1 MQLSLCPSCR
11 LRDGGLARVA
21 MPQRTRVV
29 AAMIERDGK
38 YLITQ
43 RRPTATL
50 PLLWEFPGGR
60 VEEGESDETALAREL
75 KEEMEIDVDVGD
87 RVIHV
92 QHSYPHY
99 DIDFRVYRCKLTQGD
114 INHQKV
120 HDHRWVSPQEMDRY
134 EFPAA
139 DEKTVAQLLDLTH

>member
-1 MQLSLCPSCR
+1 CLPCR
-11 LRDGGLARVA
+11 LRDGCLSSVVMPHRIRVA
-21 MPQRTRVV
+21 

-38 YLITQ
+38 SLITQ

-60 VEEGESDETALAREL
+60 VEEGESDEGALAREL

-99 DIDFRVYRCKLTQGD
+99 DIDFRVYRCKLVRGD
-114 INHQKV
+114 NNYKKV
-120 HDHRWVSPQEMDRY
+120 HDHRWVSPKEMDQY

>member
-1 MQLSLCPSCR
+1 MSSR
-11 LRDGGLARVA
+11 I
-21 MPQRTRVV
+21 RVV
-29 AAMIERDGK
+29 AAMIEKDGK

-60 VEEGESDETALAREL
+60 VEEGESDEAALAREL

-92 QHSYPHY
+92 QHSYAHY
-99 DIDFRVYRCKLTQGD
+99 DIDFRVYRCRLPAGGD
-114 INHQKV
+114 INHKKV
-120 HDHRWVSPQEMDRY
+120 HDHRWVSPQEMDKY

>member
-1 MQLSLCPSCR
+1 MP
-11 LRDGGLARVA
+11 ARI
-21 MPQRTRVV
+21 RVV
-29 AAMIERDGK
+29 AAMIEKDGK

-60 VEEGESDETALAREL
+60 VEEGETDEAALAREL
-75 KEEMEIDVDVGD
+75 RDEMRIEVEVGD

-99 DIDFRVYRCKLTQGD
+99 DIDFRVYRCRISKGEID
-114 INHQKV
+114 HKGV
-120 HDHRWVSPQEMDRY
+120 HDHRWVTPQEMDKY
-134 EFPAA
+134 QFPAA
-139 DEKTVAQLLDLTH
+139 DEKTVAQLLDLTN

>member
-1 MQLSLCPSCR
+1 
-11 LRDGGLARVA
+11 
-21 MPQRTRVV
+21 MPHRIRVV
-29 AAMIERDGK
+29 AAMIDRDGK

-60 VEEGESDETALAREL
+60 VEEGESDEAALAREL
-75 KEEMEIDVDVGD
+75 KEEMEIEVDVGD

-99 DIDFRVYRCKLTQGD
+99 DIDFRVYRCKLIGGE
-114 INHQKV
+114 INHKKV
-120 HDHRWVSPQEMDRY
+120 HDHRWVSPQEMDQY

>member
-1 MQLSLCPSCR
+1 MQVSWRLSCR
-11 LRDGGLARVA
+11 VTVWGLSSLV
-21 MPQRTRVV
+21 MPHRIRVV
-29 AAMIERDGK
+29 AAMIEKDGK

-60 VEEGESDETALAREL
+60 VEEGESDEDALAREL
-75 KEEMEIDVDVGD
+75 KEEMQIDVDVGD

-99 DIDFRVYRCKLTQGD
+99 DIDFRVYRCQLLRGD
-114 INHQKV
+114 ITHMKV
-120 HDHRWVSPQEMDRY
+120 HDHRWVSPHEMDQY

>member
-1 MQLSLCPSCR
+1 MPSR
-11 LRDGGLARVA
+11 I
-21 MPQRTRVV
+21 RVV
-29 AAMIERDGK
+29 AAMIEKDGK

-60 VEEGESDETALAREL
+60 VEENESDEQALAREL
-75 KEEMEIDVDVGD
+75 KEEMEIAVDVRD

-99 DIDFRVYRCKLTQGD
+99 DIDFRVYRCRLVSGEIKNG
-114 INHQKV
+114 KV
-120 HDHRWVSPQEMDRY
+120 HDHRWVTPQDMDKY

-139 DEKTVAQLLDLTH
+139 DEKTVALLLDLTN

>member
-1 MQLSLCPSCR
+1 MQVTLRTSCR
-11 LRDGGLARVA
+11 LRSWGLWSHS
-21 MPQRTRVV
+21 MPAKIRVV
-29 AAMIERDGK
+29 AAMIEKDGK

-60 VEEGESDETALAREL
+60 VEEGETDEAALAREL
-75 KEEMEIDVDVGD
+75 KEEMEIEVEVGD

-99 DIDFRVYRCKLTQGD
+99 DIDFRVYRCRLLKGE
-114 INHQKV
+114 INHAMV
-120 HDHRWVSPQEMDRY
+120 HDHRWVSPQEMDKY

-139 DEKTVAQLLDLTH
+139 DEKTVALLLDLTH